1 MRHYKKKISIF
12 SFVLVLMFAAGGIAE
27 DADMLDFLPAIL
39 SPRKPPPADG
49 IWRPVP
55 ATSWQLQFTGDI
67 DTSINVQMFD
77 LDLFDTPKSLIDQLH
92 ANGRIVIC
100 YFSAG
105 SWEDWRPD
113 ADDFPESVI
122 GNDLSGWPGEK
133 WLDVRRLDLLGPIMQ
148 ARMDLAVQKGCD
160 GLDPDNVDGYTN
172 STGFPLSA
180 QDQLAYNK
188 WLAAEAHARKLSIG
202 LKNDLDQVVAL
213 VSHFDWA
220 LNEQCFEY
228 DECSALLPF
237 VQAGKAVFA
246 VEYTGEPSIFC
257 PAANAMG
264 FSGLKKNLDLD
275 AWRIDCHDF

>member
-1 MRHYKKKISIF
+1 VRHFKKKISIF

-67 DTSINVQMFD
+67 DTSINVQMYD
-77 LDLFDTPKSLIDQLH
+77 LDLFDTLKSLIDQLH

-133 WLDVRRLDLLGPIMQ
+133 WLDVRRLDILGPIMQ

-160 GLDPDNVDGYTN
+160 GVDPDNVDGYTN

-188 WLAAEAHARKLSIG
+188 WLATEAHARKLSIG

-264 FSGLKKNLDLD
+264 FSGLKKKLDLD